1 MESKNQAIKTCLLA
15 SSSFPSSP
23 SCIVRLFAA
32 CAAAGVCR
40 GGRVLLNIACFVLGE
55 WLQAHAVKNTNTH
68 KALRPVH
75 CVHLFAG
82 HSMLH
87 TPSSLQATDG
97 HKELRACVHACV
109 CVSLCVCVSV
119 CLCVCVFCL
128 PIHNDPNYFHSVSN
142 IVFQRFSHKNTFK
155 ICFFLSVSK

>member
-40 GGRVLLNIACFVLGE
+40 GGGRVLLNIACFVLGE

-87 TPSSLQATDG
+87 TPSLQATDG
-97 HKELRACVHACV
+97 HKECTT
-109 CVSLCVCVSV
+109 SIN
-119 CLCVCVFCL
+119 F
-128 PIHNDPNYFHSVSN
+128 PILF
-142 IVFQRFSHKNTFK
+142 FK
-155 ICFFLSVSK
+155 DFLIKILSKYAFFYL

>member
-1 MESKNQAIKTCLLA
+1 MP
-15 SSSFPSSP
+15 SSFFIISVLPLLHCPS
-23 SCIVRLFAA
+23 VR
-32 CAAAGVCR
+32 CMCCCWSVSGG

-97 HKELRACVHACV
+97 HKECGCVFASVSVSLSVCVCVCV
-109 CVSLCVCVSV
+109 CVSVYVCV
-119 CLCVCVFCL
+119 CLCVCVCVCVCFAC
-128 PIHNDPNYFHSVSN
+128 
-142 IVFQRFSHKNTFK
+142 NT
-155 ICFFLSVSK
+155 